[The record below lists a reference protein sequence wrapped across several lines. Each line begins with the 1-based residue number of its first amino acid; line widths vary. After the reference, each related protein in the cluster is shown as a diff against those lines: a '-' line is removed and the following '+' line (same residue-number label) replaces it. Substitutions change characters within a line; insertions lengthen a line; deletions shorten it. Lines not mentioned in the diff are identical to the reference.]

1 MARRDS
7 GQTRHPA
14 GSRAPHGV
22 RAAAAW
28 AIERTLVTHA
38 PVDTFLDSA
47 LAPFE
52 PRDQGLLRELV
63 LGTLRWLRRIDDV
76 MASASHRGLADIE
89 PALLAPIRL
98 AIYQLLFLDRVP
110 AHAAVDEAVEHAAH
124 LTHRGG
130 ANFANALLRSVA
142 RAPKLE
148 SWPVREADPTRR
160 LAIELSH
167 PDFLVERWIAAFG
180 RERAIAML
188 QANNQPKPIQLLAFR
203 GRGGRE
209 QLAEELID
217 QGLEVVP
224 SAISPLGLTVRDG
237 NPFATQAFRD
247 GAFYVQDEASQAAA
261 LVPPPRAGERIL
273 DAAAAPGGKTAAMHS
288 WEPDLRLVAADRSLS
303 RLGTLRANLRRLRW
317 PLQLMVGD
325 ATAPPFGGALQT
337 ASESADFDRVVL
349 DLPCSG
355 TGTLRK
361 HPELKW
367 RISPSEIGRLAAQGE
382 AMLDGAAP
390 CVARGGLLIAI
401 TCSLEPEENELV
413 VGRFLA
419 RRPEFRLLPLDGL
432 LPGALERWV
441 SGPGFWRLLTGGDH
455 DGFTVHVMER
465 RRAG

>member
-7 GQTRHPA
+7 APTRRSS

-28 AIERTLVTHA
+28 AIERTLTTHA

-47 LAPFE
+47 LTPFE

-63 LGTLRWLRRIDDV
+63 LGTLRWLRRLDDV

-89 PALLAPIRL
+89 PALLAPLRL

-110 AHAAVDEAVEHAAH
+110 AHAAVDEAVEHATH

-130 ANFANALLRSVA
+130 GSFANALLRSVA

-167 PDFLVERWIAAFG
+167 PDFLVERWIATFG

-188 QANNQPKPIQLLAFR
+188 QANNQPKPMQLLAFR

-217 QGLEVVP
+217 QGLDVVP
-224 SAISPLGLTVRDG
+224 SPISPLGLTVRDG
-237 NPFATQAFRD
+237 NPFATRAFRD

-273 DAAAAPGGKTAAMHS
+273 DAAAAPGGKTAAMLA

-303 RLGTLRANLRRLRW
+303 RMSPLRANVRRMRW
-317 PLQLMVGD
+317 PAQLVVGD
-325 ATAPPFGGALQT
+325 ATAPPFAGEQNAR
-337 ASESADFDRVVL
+337 FDRVVL

-367 RISPSEIGRLAAQGE
+367 RISPTEIGRLAALGE
-382 AMLDGAAP
+382 AMLEGVAA

-401 TCSLEPEENELV
+401 TCSLEPEENEHV

-419 RRPEFRLLPLDGL
+419 RRPEFRLLPLEGRA
-432 LPGALERWV
+432 PGPLERWV
-441 SGPGFWRLLTGGDH
+441 SGPGFWRLPTGGDH

-465 RRAG
+465 GRAG